1 MSKEESIQKMGA
13 IAAQKIK
20 NEQLVGLGSGS
31 AVAAFVNELGKRIK
45 NENLKISGI
54 PTSMQIELIAKSNG
68 IILESTELIPKID
81 IVIDGADQSVFI
93 VKFLNLH
100 KNNIMIKGGGGAHF
114 REKIMIE
121 SAKQSIIVA
130 DSSKYVDVIT
140 WPVPLEVSEFSRPF
154 VEEKIKSINGDPIL
168 RTLGKGYPF
177 FTQNGNLVIDAHF
190 GEISEPK
197 VLEQSLL
204 NIPGIIANGIF
215 SMPIDTFLRAN
226 NDGTVDTL

>member
-81 IVIDGADQSVFI
+81 IVIDGADQI
-93 VKFLNLH
+93 D

-114 REKIMIE
+114 REKIIE
-121 SAKQSIIVA
+121 FHR
-130 DSSKYVDVIT
+130 
-140 WPVPLEVSEFSRPF
+140 L
-154 VEEKIKSINGDPIL
+154 
-168 RTLGKGYPF
+168 
-177 FTQNGNLVIDAHF
+177 
-190 GEISEPK
+190 
-197 VLEQSLL
+197 
-204 NIPGIIANGIF
+204 
-215 SMPIDTFLRAN
+215 DTAM
-226 NDGTVDTL
+226 G

>member
-20 NEQLVGLGSGS
+20 NGQLVGLGSGS

-54 PTSMQIELIAKSNG
+54 PTSMQVELIAKSNG

-81 IVIDGADQSVFI
+81 IVVDGADQI
-93 VKFLNLH
+93 D

-121 SAKQSIIVA
+121 SSKQSIIVA

-168 RTLGKGYPF
+168 RTLNKGYPF

-197 VLEQSLL
+197 ILEQSLL
-204 NIPGIIANGIF
+204 DIPGIIANGIF
-215 SMPIDTFLRAN
+215 SMPIDIFLRAN